1 MYVVRPVTKNDLE
14 QLYKLS
20 SLTKAGM
27 TTFPHNKKILKRRID
42 KSVYDFT
49 QTVTK
54 PNGEIYFFV
63 MEDTATGT
71 IVGTCAV
78 MSKIG
83 GFEPS
88 YTYEIKTAVKKS
100 KMLGVNKKIQYLV
113 LKKENN
119 GPSEIGTLF
128 LNPKVRQKGL
138 GRLLSLSRFLFM
150 AQYPH
155 CFEPF
160 VIAEMRGIL
169 DDENHSPFWN
179 AVCKHFFEI
188 EFKKADLMVMEDKSF
203 IADLIPEHP
212 IYIPILPKSAQN
224 AIGRVHKD
232 TEPALKLLTQEN
244 FKFINEIDIFEAGPV
259 VGTKVKNIRT
269 VKKSKEMKVSKIVN
283 TIHRQSVYLIAN
295 TTILKRF
302 RVAMG
307 PIIIGHAGVT
317 LEKEMAW
324 ALRIKEGDKVRFAA
338 ISG

>member
-1 MYVVRPVTKNDLE
+1 MFVVRPVMKKDLE

-20 SLTKAGM
+20 SLTKAGL
-27 TTFPHNKKILKRRID
+27 TTFPHNRKILKRRID

-49 QTVTK
+49 QSITK
-54 PNGEIYFFV
+54 PNGETYFFV
-63 MEDTATGT
+63 MENTADGS
-71 IVGTCAV
+71 IVGTCAIV
-78 MSKIG
+78 SKVG

-88 YTYEIKTAVKKS
+88 YTYELKTAVNSS
-100 KMLGVNKKIQYLV
+100 KTLGINTKIQYLV
-113 LKKENN
+113 LKKEYN

-128 LNPKVRQKGL
+128 LSPHVRQKGL

-150 AQYPH
+150 AQYPQ
-155 CFEPF
+155 CFENF

-179 AVCKHFFEI
+179 AVCKHFFHM

-212 IYIPILPKSAQN
+212 IYIPILPKSAQA

-232 TEPALKLLTQEN
+232 TEPALALLNQEN
-244 FKFINEIDIFEAGPV
+244 FKFIHEIDIFEAGPV

-269 VKKSKEMKVSKIVN
+269 VKKSREMKVTKIVTTVN
-283 TIHRQSVYLIAN
+283 RQSVYLIAN
-295 TTILKRF
+295 VNGLDRF
-302 RVAMG
+302 RATLG
-307 PIIIGHAGVT
+307 PLIKGDKGITIQ
-317 LEKEMAW
+317 KDMAQ
-324 ALRIKEGDKVRFAA
+324 ALRIKVGDKVRFAA